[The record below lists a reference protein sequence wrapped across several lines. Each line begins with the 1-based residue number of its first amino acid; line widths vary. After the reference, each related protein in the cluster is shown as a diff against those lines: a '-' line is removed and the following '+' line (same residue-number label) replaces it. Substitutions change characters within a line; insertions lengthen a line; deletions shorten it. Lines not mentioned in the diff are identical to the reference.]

1 MIFVHLSVLPSQ
13 VHPSYPYGN
22 PTNIRHPA
30 SRPRINYNP
39 ASRALFEDFR
49 GGGVNGSL
57 TWKDLALD
65 RLLPVDREKEENER
79 AAQARKLAS
88 GASSNNNPPAQRGP
102 EPDAPGNTQT
112 TEGDEETSTEEEDE
126 NEEGDGDEDEDD
138 DEDEEMNEN
147 SENYDASF
155 DD

>member
-30 SRPRINYNP
+30 SRPRIYYNS

-79 AAQARKLAS
+79 RRLEEEMQQHEATKKLSSIEERQMEEEEAGPAPAIGKRKREPEVTVGTSRKSARIAGRKPRR
-88 GASSNNNPPAQRGP
+88 GAS
-102 EPDAPGNTQT
+102 
-112 TEGDEETSTEEEDE
+112 
-126 NEEGDGDEDEDD
+126 
-138 DEDEEMNEN
+138 
-147 SENYDASF
+147 
-155 DD
+155 